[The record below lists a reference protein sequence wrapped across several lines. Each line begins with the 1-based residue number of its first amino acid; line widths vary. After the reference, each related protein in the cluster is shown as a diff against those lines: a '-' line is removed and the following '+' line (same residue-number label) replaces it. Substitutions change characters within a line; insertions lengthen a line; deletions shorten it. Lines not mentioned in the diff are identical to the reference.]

1 MFYNTILIFKMENV
15 QATAQENVTN
25 GISFFFQPHSQ
36 NDKQKKKNS
45 KIRMWIELKDILGYF
60 SMKVLVLNLRVRI
73 CVTDHSTN
81 NQTAFLDVRSNLY

>member
-1 MFYNTILIFKMENV
+1 
-15 QATAQENVTN
+15 
-25 GISFFFQPHSQ
+25 
-36 NDKQKKKNS
+36 
-45 KIRMWIELKDILGYF
+45 MWIELKDILGYF